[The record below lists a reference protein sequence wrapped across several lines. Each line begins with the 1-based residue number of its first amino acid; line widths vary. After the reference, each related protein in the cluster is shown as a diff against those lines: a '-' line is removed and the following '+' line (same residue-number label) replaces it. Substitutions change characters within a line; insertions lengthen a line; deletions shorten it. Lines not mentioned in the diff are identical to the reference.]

1 MLKNKNI
8 ILGVSGGIAV
18 YKAVEIVSRLKKAG
32 AIVHV
37 IMTKAAAE
45 FVTPLTFR
53 EMSGNPVVVSMW
65 DKITNWNVE
74 HIALAMLADVMLIAP
89 ATANILGKAANGIA
103 DDMLLTTLMATK
115 APVFFS
121 PAMNTNMYLNPI
133 VQANMKKLQDN
144 GYHLIQA
151 DSGQLAC
158 GTSGIGRLPSPE
170 SIVAV
175 LTEHFS
181 GDVSLCGK
189 KVLVTA
195 AGTREPIDPVRY
207 IGNRSSGKMGYA
219 LAEEAAR
226 RGANV
231 VLVSGPSALKV
242 SMASIRLIKIETP
255 LQMRDAVKKEFIDSD
270 IIIKAAAVADYRAA
284 SIAENKI
291 KKDSSTLTLVLEK
304 NPDILFELGQMK
316 QENQILVGFAAE
328 TQNLLE
334 FAKKK
339 LHKKNLDYIIANDVS
354 LANAGFNTDT
364 NIIKIIDRDGGIED
378 FPLLRKDLLAKI
390 ILDKITALPKN

>member
-1 MLKNKNI
+1 MLKDKNI

-37 IMTKAAAE
+37 IMTEAAAK

-65 DKITNWNVE
+65 NETTNWNVE
-74 HIALAMLADVMLIAP
+74 HIALATLADAILIVP
-89 ATANILGKAANGIA
+89 ATANIIGKVANGIA

-133 VQANMKKLQDN
+133 VQANMKKLQDAH
-144 GYHLIQA
+144 YHLIQP

-170 SIVAV
+170 AIVAV
-175 LTEHFS
+175 LTGYFS
-181 GDVSLCGK
+181 ETLSLRGK

-219 LAEEAAR
+219 IAEEAAR
-226 RGANV
+226 RGATV
-231 VLVSGPSALKV
+231 VLVSGPSVLK
-242 SMASIRLIKIETP
+242 ASDGIRLIKIETA
-255 LQMRDAVKKEFIDSD
+255 LQMRDVVKKEFIDSD
-270 IIIKAAAVADYRAA
+270 ITIKAAAVADYRAA

-291 KKDSSTLTLVLEK
+291 KKDSSTLTLILEK

-316 QENQILVGFAAE
+316 QKNQVLVGFAAE

-334 FAKKK
+334 FAKAK
-339 LHKKNLDYIIANDVS
+339 LQKKNLDYIIANDVS
-354 LANAGFNTDT
+354 VANAGFNTDT

-390 ILDKITALPKN
+390 ILDKIMALPKI

>member
-1 MLKNKNI
+1 MLKDKNI

-37 IMTKAAAE
+37 IMTEAAAK

-65 DKITNWNVE
+65 NETTNWNVE
-74 HIALAMLADVMLIAP
+74 HIALATLADAILIAP
-89 ATANILGKAANGIA
+89 ATANIIGKVANGIA

-133 VQANMKKLQDN
+133 VQANMKKLQDAH
-144 GYHLIQA
+144 YHLIQP

-170 SIVAV
+170 AIVDV
-175 LTEHFS
+175 LTGYFS
-181 GDVSLCGK
+181 ETLSLRGK

-219 LAEEAAR
+219 IAEEAAR
-226 RGANV
+226 RGATV
-231 VLVSGPSALKV
+231 VLVSGPSVLK
-242 SMASIRLIKIETP
+242 ASDGIRLIKIETA
-255 LQMRDAVKKEFIDSD
+255 LQMRDVVKKEFIDSD
-270 IIIKAAAVADYRAA
+270 ITIKAAAVADYRAA

-291 KKDSSTLTLVLEK
+291 KKDSSTLTLILEK

-316 QENQILVGFAAE
+316 QKNQVLVGFAAE

-334 FAKKK
+334 FAKAK
-339 LHKKNLDYIIANDVS
+339 LQKKNLDYIIANDVS
-354 LANAGFNTDT
+354 VANAGFNTDT

-390 ILDKITALPKN
+390 ILDKIMALPKI

>member
-1 MLKNKNI
+1 MLKDKNI

-37 IMTKAAAE
+37 IMTEAAAK

-65 DKITNWNVE
+65 NETTNWNVE
-74 HIALAMLADVMLIAP
+74 HIALATLADAILIAP
-89 ATANILGKAANGIA
+89 ATANIIGKVANGIA

-133 VQANMKKLQDN
+133 VQANMKKLQDAH
-144 GYHLIQA
+144 YHLIQP

-170 SIVAV
+170 AIVAV
-175 LTEHFS
+175 LTGYFS
-181 GDVSLCGK
+181 ETLSLRGK

-219 LAEEAAR
+219 IAEEAAR
-226 RGANV
+226 RGATV
-231 VLVSGPSALKV
+231 VLVSGPSVLK
-242 SMASIRLIKIETP
+242 ASDGIRLIKIETA
-255 LQMRDAVKKEFIDSD
+255 LQMRDVVKKEFIDSD
-270 IIIKAAAVADYRAA
+270 ITIKAAAVADYRAA

-291 KKDSSTLTLVLEK
+291 KKDSSTLTLILEK

-316 QENQILVGFAAE
+316 QKNQVLVGFAAE

-334 FAKKK
+334 FAKAK
-339 LHKKNLDYIIANDVS
+339 LQKKNLDYIIANDVS
-354 LANAGFNTDT
+354 VANAGFNTDT

-390 ILDKITALPKN
+390 ILDKIMALPKI

>member
-1 MLKNKNI
+1 MLKDKNI

-37 IMTKAAAE
+37 IMTEAAAK

-65 DKITNWNVE
+65 NETTNWNVE

-89 ATANILGKAANGIA
+89 ATANIIGKAANGIA

-133 VQANMKKLQDN
+133 VQANLKKLQDAH
-144 GYHLIQA
+144 YHLIQP
-151 DSGQLAC
+151 DSGHLAC

-170 SIVAV
+170 SIVGV
-175 LTEHFS
+175 LAEYFRET
-181 GDVSLCGK
+181 VSLRGK

-219 LAEEAAR
+219 LAEEAAS
-226 RGANV
+226 RGASV

-242 SMASIRLIKIETP
+242 SATIRLIKIETA

-270 IIIKAAAVADYRAA
+270 IIIKAAAVADYRAS

-291 KKDSSTLTLVLEK
+291 KKDSSTLTLTLEK
-304 NPDILFELGQMK
+304 NPDILFELGQIK
-316 QENQILVGFAAE
+316 QKNQILVGFAAE

-334 FAKKK
+334 FAKIK
-339 LHKKNLDYIIANDVS
+339 LHKKNLDYIIANDVTA
-354 LANAGFNTDT
+354 ANAGFNTDT
-364 NIIKIIDRDGGIED
+364 NIVKIIDRNGVIED

-390 ILDKITALPKN
+390 ILDKITALPKI

>member
-1 MLKNKNI
+1 MLKDKNI

-18 YKAVEIVSRLKKAG
+18 YKAVEIVSRLKKSG

-37 IMTKAAAE
+37 IMTEAAAK

-65 DKITNWNVE
+65 NETTNWNVE

-89 ATANILGKAANGIA
+89 ATANIIGKAANGIA

-133 VQANMKKLQDN
+133 VQANLKKLQDAH
-144 GYHLIQA
+144 YHLIQP

-158 GTSGIGRLPSPE
+158 GTSGVGRLPAPE
-170 SIVAV
+170 SIVGV
-175 LTEHFS
+175 LAEYFS
-181 GDVSLCGK
+181 ETVSLRGK

-231 VLVSGPSALKV
+231 VLISGPSALQT
-242 SMASIRLIKIETP
+242 SAAIRLIKIETA

-270 IIIKAAAVADYRAA
+270 IIIKAAAVADYRAS

-291 KKDSSTLTLVLEK
+291 KKDSSTLTLTLEK
-304 NPDILFELGQMK
+304 NPDILFELGQIK
-316 QENQILVGFAAE
+316 QKNQILVGFAAE

-334 FAKKK
+334 FAKIK
-339 LHKKNLDYIIANDVS
+339 LHKKNLDYIIANDVT
-354 LANAGFNTDT
+354 APNAGFNTDT
-364 NIIKIIDRDGGIED
+364 NIVKIIDRNGVCED
-378 FPLLRKDLLAKI
+378 FPLLHKDLLAKI
-390 ILDKITALPKN
+390 ILDKITTLPKI